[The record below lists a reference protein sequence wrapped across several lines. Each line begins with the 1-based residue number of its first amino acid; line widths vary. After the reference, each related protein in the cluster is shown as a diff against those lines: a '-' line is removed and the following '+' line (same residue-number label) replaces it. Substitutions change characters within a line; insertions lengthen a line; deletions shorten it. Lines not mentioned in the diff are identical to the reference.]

1 MTVEVIDPMRDETTP
16 DHRDDENVWMRS
28 GNGRG
33 WGAVREGSGE
43 VGDGVEFAGA
53 A

>member
-1 MTVEVIDPMRDETTP
+1 MSVEVIDPMRGETTP

-33 WGAVREGSGE
+33 WGEVREGSGE